1 MRRIIE
7 MSPTMIWTAD
17 AKGKLTYVSNAWFE
31 YTGLEPTHDHD
42 WDKVVVHPDDVAR
55 RRAAWAEALR
65 EGKPYQHELRIRRR
79 DGTYRWFISR
89 AVPIRDADGEIVEW
103 IGARMDIDERKRS
116 EGTSRF
122 LAEASAELS
131 GLTEVETTLQRIA
144 QLAVPYFADWCTITL
159 RDRHGDIRRIAVHH
173 TDPAKLVEGEE
184 TVKLFPLATDQGPIR
199 VMETGTPVWIPRID
213 DEVLQKAELSPSQVA
228 AVRKLKLVS
237 YVCVPMRAR
246 DRIIGTLSFATAE
259 SAHSYTESDLRAAE
273 DLARRAAI
281 AMENARLIQ
290 ALKEADRRKDEF
302 LAVLAHELRNPL
314 APVKNA
320 VHIIRALE
328 TPHPELQWAHDV
340 IDRQIEHMSRLV
352 DDLLDVSRIM
362 RGRIELRK
370 EPVELARV
378 VARAAETAQPML

>member
-1 MRRIIE
+1 
-7 MSPTMIWTAD
+7 MSPTMMWTAD
-17 AKGKLTYVSNAWFE
+17 AKGKLTYVSNAWYE
-31 YTGLEPTHDHD
+31 YTGLAPNENLD
-42 WDKVVVHPDDVAR
+42 WDKVVVHPDDVER

-79 DGTYRWFISR
+79 DGAYRWFLSR
-89 AVPIRDADGEIVEW
+89 ALPIRDSDGEIVEW

-131 GLTEVETTLQRIA
+131 GLTEVEATLKRIA

-159 RDRHGDIRRIAVHH
+159 RDRHGEIRRIAAHH
-173 TDPAKLVEGEE
+173 ADPEKLIEGEE
-184 TVKLFPLATDQGPIR
+184 TVKLFPLAIGQGPIR
-199 VMETGTPVWIPRID
+199 VLETGTPVWIPHINND
-213 DEVLQKAELSPSQVA
+213 VLEKAELSEPQVA

-237 YVCVPMRAR
+237 YVCVPMWAR
-246 DRIIGTLSFATAE
+246 DVIIGTLSFATAE
-259 SAHSYTESDLRAAE
+259 SAHSYTENDLRAAE

-281 AMENARLIQ
+281 AIENAGLIQ

-320 VHIIRALE
+320 VHIIRALD

-352 DDLLDVSRIM
+352 DDLLDVSRI
-362 RGRIELRK
+362 
-370 EPVELARV
+370 
-378 VARAAETAQPML
+378 TS